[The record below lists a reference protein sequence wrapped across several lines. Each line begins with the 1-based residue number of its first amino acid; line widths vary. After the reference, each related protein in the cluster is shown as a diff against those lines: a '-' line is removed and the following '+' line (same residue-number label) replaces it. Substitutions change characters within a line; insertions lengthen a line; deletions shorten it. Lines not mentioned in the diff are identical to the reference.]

1 MLDWGIIQQIL
12 DRRRVRD
19 VVNFHF
25 CYNSLVLGHKKY
37 EVERVIISR
46 ISYRG
51 SKSGKGWGRGEGWGR
66 KGGEGHI
73 LVEINL

>member
-1 MLDWGIIQQIL
+1 MLLIFISVIILSCWGIK
-12 DRRRVRD
+12 
-19 VVNFHF
+19 NM
-25 CYNSLVLGHKKY
+25 KY
-37 EVERVIISR
+37 KEVIISR